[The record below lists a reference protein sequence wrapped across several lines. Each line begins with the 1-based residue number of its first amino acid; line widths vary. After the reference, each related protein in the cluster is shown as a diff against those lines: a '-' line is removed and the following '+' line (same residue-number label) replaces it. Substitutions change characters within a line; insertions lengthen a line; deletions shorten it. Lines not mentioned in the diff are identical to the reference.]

1 MATQGVSGADKRLS
15 PRHEVNGLVYVD
27 LPYQSTFILNL
38 SAMGMGIQAMEILQT
53 GSSLP
58 FAFPLPETDTE
69 LKGMA
74 RVVWT
79 DPSGRAG
86 LEFTD
91 LPEAERFR
99 LKQWLVKNAN

>member
-1 MATQGVSGADKRLS
+1 MATHATPGADKRLS
-15 PRHEVNGLVYVD
+15 PRLEVDGLVYVD
-27 LPYQSTFILNL
+27 LPYESTFILNL
-38 SAMGMGIQAMEILQT
+38 SAMGMGIQAMEVLQP

-58 FAFPLPETDTE
+58 FAFPLPETDSE

-86 LEFTD
+86 LEFVD

-99 LKQWLVKNAN
+99 LKQWIVKNAD